1 MAVPHT
7 RQTTAGSTMAN
18 EVDPH
23 GYDADISDNSER
35 SDVARTLL
43 NPLWVDFR
51 CPDQVYTLKSQV
63 REGLHRSMG
72 GPYPA
77 PPVEQFSSDD
87 NASATTY
94 NAAVEHAFNSNMVTD
109 PNTQATPLQE
119 AYAESKSY
127 VSRTSNAKSK
137 LACWDSE
144 RQAGNRFK
152 KEAKLL
158 HLPCPQDREYKC

>member
-1 MAVPHT
+1 MLLFET
-7 RQTTAGSTMAN
+7 S
-18 EVDPH
+18 VDVVVEFE
-23 GYDADISDNSER
+23 NS
-35 SDVARTLL
+35 SSVVVLL
-43 NPLWVDFR
+43 VVD
-51 CPDQVYTLKSQV
+51 D
-63 REGLHRSMG
+63 
-72 GPYPA
+72 
-77 PPVEQFSSDD
+77 
-87 NASATTY
+87 ASATTY

-137 LACWDSE
+137 LACWDFE